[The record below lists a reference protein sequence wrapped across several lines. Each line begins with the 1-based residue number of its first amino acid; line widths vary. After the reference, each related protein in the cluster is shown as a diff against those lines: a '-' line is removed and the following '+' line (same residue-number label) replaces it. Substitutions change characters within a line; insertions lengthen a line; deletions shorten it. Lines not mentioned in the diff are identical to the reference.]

1 MQWMKRVFGETV
13 RRQQETPG
21 VQPTLIMALEPRMM
35 FDGAV
40 TASVGEAAKPTDTQD
55 AVADKGAAATHS
67 KDSDSSHAAAT
78 GDVRSSDAGQG
89 AQAGSGRNVVFVDS
103 RVEDAK
109 QLLQGVASNTDVVFL
124 DRNGNGV
131 QQMAQYL
138 AAHPGAASVQI
149 IAHGNAGDLWLG
161 NSYVSAENIA
171 DYGASLNQLGA
182 NMQAGGDILVYAC
195 STAQGERGQTFV
207 DELASLTGRDVAAS
221 NDRTGAGSDW
231 DLEVTTG
238 NIEARSVLSQASEAA
253 YGHDL
258 AIITVTSNA
267 DSGAGTL
274 RNAIASAQAGDTI
287 TFSSAMTVNLS
298 SGQLSIGKSL
308 TIEGDID
315 GNGTADVTIDAHQTS
330 RVLVITTGTVK
341 LDGLVLTGG
350 LLSGNGG
357 DYNSVNGKDALGAG
371 LAVTGGTVTLTHS
384 SVTANAAAGGGG
396 NGGGAGYGYGGGG
409 GGGFNGV
416 GGARGGNYSPAYA
429 GQSGGSG
436 VGGRGGFYVGIS
448 NGVNYVGKGGNTS
461 GGTGGAA
468 NTGFAAGGSG
478 GRAGSAGS
486 GYIGGGGAGSGASLA
501 ASVGTGGN
509 AAGGIYIA
517 SGATLYVATTSIT
530 KNLGA
535 GGGGAGSSYSVAG
548 ANGGIGV
555 GGILN
560 KGTLHYD
567 STSVNLLSG
576 QQNYGQGGAGGGA
589 QHGQATGSAGSGTNT
604 GNENLTTAGA
614 GTVDS
619 SWSPDIAPTNTTS
632 GGTTAFIEGNN
643 TVSTPVV
650 VDSGFTVSDPD
661 NTSLASATVSV
672 TGNFHSAEDVLSFT
686 NNGSTMGNIV
696 GSYNSATGVLTL
708 TSAGASATL
717 AQWQAALRSVTYT
730 DTSDTPNTSSR
741 TISFVTNDGTRNSNS
756 ATKTV
761 SVTAVN
767 DTPIATASGGSTAYV
782 EGNNVTAS
790 VAVDSGI
797 TVSDLDSTSLASATV
812 SITGGFRSAEDVLS
826 FTNNGSTMGNIVGS
840 YNSATGVLT
849 LTSAGGSATLAQWQ
863 TALRAVTYSDTSD
876 TPDTGNRTV
885 SFTVNDGSSDGAVTS
900 KTLTVASTDDTPVVT
915 TSGGTTAFVEG
926 NNATSTPVVVDSG
939 ITVNDLDN
947 PTLSSAT
954 VAITGNFHSA
964 EDVLAF
970 SNDGST
976 MGDIVGSYN
985 AATGL
990 LTLTSAG
997 SATLAQWQA
1006 ALRAV
1011 TYTNSSESP
1020 NTATRT
1026 LSFAANDG
1034 TATGNAATRTVGVTS
1049 VDDTPIATASGG
1061 ATAASENLPAVID
1074 AGLVLSDLDNTTLAS
1089 ATVSITSNFHI
1100 GEDVLAFSNDGS
1112 TMGNILA
1119 SYNATTGV
1127 LTLTSASA
1135 SATLAQWQAALRS
1148 VTYTDTSDAPNTA
1161 DRSVSFTVYDGTT
1174 NSLAATKTV
1183 SVTAVND
1190 APLVTASGGSA
1201 AFVAG
1206 DNSVSTPVAID
1217 SGITL
1222 SDPDNTTLAS
1232 AAVAITGNFHS
1243 GEDVLSFTNN
1253 GSTMGNITA
1262 SYNAATGILTLTSAS
1277 ASATL
1282 AQWQAALRSVTYTDT
1297 AITPNTS
1304 TRTISFTVND
1314 GAADSVATSRTVTV
1328 AATDQTPIL
1337 ATSGGT
1343 SAFTEGD
1350 NVAST
1355 PVVIDAGLTVSDL
1368 DNGTLASAIVAVTGN
1383 FQSGEDVL
1391 SFTNN
1396 GSTMGNIVGSY
1407 NAATGILTLTS
1418 AGANATLAQWQAALR
1433 AVTYGNASDTPSTAS
1448 RVVSFSVSD
1457 GSKTSAAATRTVSV
1471 TAVDDAPVL
1480 TASGG
1485 TAAFTEANNTASTP
1499 VVIDGGLT
1507 VSDLDNG
1514 TLASATVAVTG
1525 NFQSGEDVL
1534 SFTNNGST
1542 MGNIVGSYNA
1552 ATGILTLTSAG
1563 ANATLAQ
1570 WQAALRA
1577 VTYTDTSDSP
1587 NTGNRSIGFSVND
1600 GSKDSAPVTRTV
1612 SVTAANDTPVLGVDS
1627 GSAAFVAGDNTAS
1640 TPVAIDSGITISD
1653 LDNTS
1658 LASATISITGN
1669 FHPGEDVL
1677 SFVND
1682 GSTMGN
1688 IAASFNAATGV
1699 LTLTSAGASATLA
1712 QWQAALRSVTYTDT
1726 AVTPNTA
1733 TRTVSFQVNDGTDGS
1748 NVGTRTITVS
1758 AVDQTPIVTAGSGSS
1773 VFTKGG
1779 APVAIDSGITVS
1791 DLDNTT
1797 LATATVAITGNFHSG
1812 EDLLA
1817 FTNSNSALFGNIVAS
1832 YNVGTGVMT
1841 LSSAGATATL
1851 AQWQNALEA
1860 VTYSNGSST
1869 PNAATRTISFAVNDG
1884 SKTSAA
1890 ATHAVDVLVNPS
1902 VLSVSATTANGA
1914 YKVGD
1919 TISITV
1925 TFDQAVN
1932 VDTSGGS
1939 PTLLLE
1945 TGATDRT
1952 ATYQS
1957 GNGTN
1962 TLIFTYTV
1970 QAGDQSADLDFA
1982 STSALSLNGATIRN
1996 ATSDD
2001 AILTLA
2007 SPGAAGSLGANKA
2020 IVIDGVA
2027 PTVSSVSVPANGT
2040 YPAGGNL
2047 DFIVNYSENVT
2058 VDTSGGTPY
2067 IDVTLDT
2074 GGTVRAQYL
2083 AGSGTSALTF
2093 RLVLASGQVDSNGV
2107 SLGSSVQL
2115 NGGAL
2120 RDLAGNAAVT
2130 TLNSVGSTAGVLVD
2144 GVAPT
2149 PSGIARVE
2157 AASNNATSLHYTVT
2171 FDEAVSGV
2179 DASDFTLVGTGTA
2192 AGSISSVT
2200 QIDART
2206 YTVLIGSVSG
2216 DGTLRLDLNASG
2228 TGITDL
2234 AGNPVSGGLQGGVYT
2249 LDHTAPDVTSVAVPS
2264 NGYYRAG
2271 DLLSFTVNASE
2282 AVTVDTS
2289 GATPRLALTIGSRT
2303 VYANYVSGSGST
2315 ALVFQYQ
2322 VQAGDNDADGITVGA
2337 LQTNGGSLRDAVGND
2352 AVTTLNSVGSTAA
2365 VLVDTTVP
2373 TVASVSVPAAG
2384 DYKAGALLD
2393 FTVNASEAIT
2403 LNTLGGVPRLALDI
2417 GGRTVY
2423 ANYVSGS
2430 GTSALV
2436 FQYQVQ
2442 AGDNDAD
2449 GIAVLGLDANGGSL
2463 HDVAGNALALGLN
2476 NVADPSGVQVDT
2488 RAPQVSSVTAIAAGD
2503 YKAGQVLTFTV
2514 DTDEPITLDTS
2525 GGAPRLAL
2533 DIGGRTVY
2541 ADYVSGS
2548 ATTLQF
2554 QNQIQPGDNDADGIQ
2569 ILSLQSNGS
2578 TLRDAAGNDLQAGL
2592 RNVRDTS
2599 SVLVDTTAPTATTL
2613 VRANPSPSN
2622 AGTVDFDVSFS
2633 ERVDG
2638 LAATSFTLQAT
2649 GTANGQ
2655 ILSVTRLHDQTWRV
2669 TVGNVGGDGNLTLS
2683 LRADNQVQD
2692 RAGNSLQQGLQGP
2705 AYALDHSS
2713 PQVNGVQVPADGR
2726 YSVGQSLQFTVD
2738 YNEAVVVDTSG
2749 GVPRI
2754 AITLAQGGTAYA
2766 NYVSGSGTQQLVFA
2780 YTVQAGQAD
2789 NDGIQLGDQIL
2800 TNGGRL
2806 SDAVGNAASLQLGA
2820 LPSTAG
2826 VLVQG
2831 SLSDGDP
2838 QFRTDQGTR
2847 PVVIVNSGSP
2857 SNGPF
2862 VPSPLQHAGPPVL
2875 GMPPLLDSSNLGQAQ
2890 SAFTSLFREAPS
2902 QSQFALIFS
2911 NASSSGHGDGAGMG
2925 FLGFGGG
2932 DAGVFATSTLSSV
2945 FDAAQQGTEEALS
2958 AFDHRGG
2965 NVFGG
2970 LHGAFAAPGLGQQ
2983 LHEMNQREQRQV
2995 ADLAKAFGELG
3006 QERPAS

>member
-13 RRQQETPG
+13 RRQQETPD

-40 TASVGEAAKPTDTQD
+40 AASVGEAAKPTDTQD

-708 TSAGASATL
+708 TSAG
-717 AQWQAALRSVTYT
+717 
-730 DTSDTPNTSSR
+730 
-741 TISFVTNDGTRNSNS
+741 
-756 ATKTV
+756 
-761 SVTAVN
+761 
-767 DTPIATASGGSTAYV
+767 
-782 EGNNVTAS
+782 
-790 VAVDSGI
+790 
-797 TVSDLDSTSLASATV
+797 
-812 SITGGFRSAEDVLS
+812 
-826 FTNNGSTMGNIVGS
+826 
-840 YNSATGVLT
+840 
-849 LTSAGGSATLAQWQ
+849 GSATLAQWQ

-885 SFTVNDGSSDGAVTS
+885 SFTVNDGSSDSAVTS

-1148 VTYTDTSDAPNTA
+1148 VTYTDTADAPNTA
-1161 DRSVSFTVYDGTT
+1161 DRSVSFAVNDGTT

-1232 AAVAITGNFHS
+1232 ATVAITGNFHS

-1368 DNGTLASAIVAVTGN
+1368 DNLTLSSATVSITGN
-1383 FQSGEDVL
+1383 FNSGEDVL
-1391 SFTNN
+1391 AFSND
-1396 GSTMGNIVGSY
+1396 GSTMGNIVASY
-1407 NAATGILTLTS
+1407 NAGTGVLTLTS
-1418 AGANATLAQWQAALR
+1418 SGGQATLAQWQAALR

-1485 TAAFTEANNTASTP
+1485 TAAVTEANNTASTP

-1612 SVTAANDTPVLGVDS
+1612 SVTAVNDTPVLGVDS

-2554 QNQIQPGDNDADGIQ
+2554 QYQIQPGDNDADGIQ

-2649 GTANGQ
+2649 GTASGQ
-2655 ILSVTRLHDQTWRV
+2655 ILSVTRLNDQTWRV

-2726 YSVGQSLQFTVD
+2726 YSVGQSLKFTVG

-2780 YTVQAGQAD
+2780 YTVQAGQTD

-2932 DAGVFATSTLSSV
+2932 DAGVFATSSLSSV
-2945 FDAAQQGTEEALS
+2945 FDAAQQGTDEALS

-2970 LHGAFAAPGLGQQ
+2970 LHGAFATPGLGQQ

-2995 ADLAKAFGELG
+2995 ADLAKALGELG